1 MAGLKRTSTATGPR
15 RGNSTERPMVVG
27 AGAVG
32 LAPPE
37 AVSGESAV
45 RVLAVSSAVPAVTA
59 EPAEPAKPALPA
71 EPALPAVIIVA
82 SAMSTLI

>member
-37 AVSGESAV
+37 AVSEESAV

-71 EPALPAVIIVA
+71 VVSVA

>member
-1 MAGLKRTSTATGPR
+1 MAGLKRTSTVTGPR
-15 RGNSTERPMVVG
+15 RGNSTERPIVAG

-45 RVLAVSSAVPAVTA
+45 RVLAVSSAVPAVIA
-59 EPAEPAKPALPA
+59 APAESALPA
-71 EPALPAVIIVA
+71 AISVA
-82 SAMSTLI
+82 SVMSTLI

>member
-37 AVSGESAV
+37 AVSEESAV
-45 RVLAVSSAVPAVTA
+45 RVLAVTA